1 MKKSGKYVNYS
12 ILIGLTIVFFI
23 ASMCAYFAFGD
34 RSMVSY
40 ILFGITGVT
49 ALIQVLAAV
58 IYACRKD
65 KDGLDALQVAYAV
78 VALIILVTAL
88 CVPIFFIWIIERIHD
103 AVSAKRSQEIL

>member
-1 MKKSGKYVNYS
+1 MNKSDKYISYS
-12 ILIGLTIVFFI
+12 IVIALFVVFFI
-23 ASMCAYFAFGD
+23 ASMCVYFAFGD

-65 KDGLDALQVAYAV
+65 KDGLDELQVAYAAV
-78 VALIILVTAL
+78 VLTILVTIL
-88 CVPIFFIWIIERIHD
+88 SLPILLLWIIEKIHD
-103 AVSAKRSQEIL
+103 AVSAKHEPKIL

>member
-1 MKKSGKYVNYS
+1 MNKSGKYISYS
-12 ILIGLTIVFFI
+12 IVIALFIVFFI
-23 ASMCAYFAFGD
+23 ASMCVYFAFGD

-65 KDGLDALQVAYAV
+65 KDGLDELQSVPKYADR
-78 VALIILVTAL
+78 
-88 CVPIFFIWIIERIHD
+88 IFYAN
-103 AVSAKRSQEIL
+103 AVKRRKIS